1 MKQKQITRTIMIVL
15 SALAILLFAGSLWAQ
30 AAKERSEIDP
40 QYKWKL
46 EDLYSTVEAW
56 NTAFAALD
64 AAVPRLEAF
73 KGRLSESAPTLLQCL
88 ELNDSLNS
96 LSHRLRVYANLKL
109 DEDKRVGQSQELAD
123 RILSLGSRVSSAGS
137 FIDPELLSIDT
148 ARIQEFLSASP
159 KLQVYRFYLENLLRT
174 KSHILS
180 DKEEDILAKVGP
192 VTGSFINTFNLIDNG
207 DISFGTIK
215 DENGNDIQ
223 LTKGRTSVIMRG
235 PDRRMRRDA
244 FYEYNK
250 VYWRYINGLAANLA
264 ASINKDYFFAQ
275 VRNYPTCL
283 DMQLD
288 GYNAP
293 TSVFRNIIAA
303 ANANLAP
310 LHKWASIRKRILGL
324 DTLRSF
330 DLFAPLGADVP
341 KTYTWEEAK
350 QMVAAGLT
358 PMGKKYEADLQMGMN
373 SGWIDVY
380 ESRGKESGGYN
391 WGTYTSHPYILL
403 NYNGSLEEVFT
414 VAHEMGHALHAYYQK
429 QREPYVYYGSYTFT
443 AEVASTCNEALLM
456 KYLVANTK
464 DKKEKMLLLKRYIE
478 QIIGT
483 FYTQLWYSEFE
494 LAIHDQ
500 VEKGGAL
507 SVDFFRKSFRDI
519 YQKYWG
525 PELVLD
531 TNNELGGMRVYHFYR
546 PYYVYQYA
554 VGYAAA
560 QVVSQRILNKEKGAL
575 EAYQQF
581 LNTGSSKYPIDILKD
596 AGVDVTTPE
605 PVARTI
611 KIFGELVDEMEKL
624 LNEK

>member
-1 MKQKQITRTIMIVL
+1 MKQKQISRTTMIVM
-15 SALAILLFAGSLWAQ
+15 SALVILLFAGSLWAQ
-30 AAKERSEIDP
+30 AAKERSEIDS

-46 EDLYSTVEAW
+46 EDLYPTVEAW
-56 NTAFAALD
+56 TSAYAVLD
-64 AAVPRLEAF
+64 AATPRLEAF
-73 KGRLSESAPTLLQCL
+73 KGRLGESAATLRQCL
-88 ELNDSLNS
+88 ELNDSLTL
-96 LSHRLRVYANLKL
+96 LSNTLRAYTFLKL
-109 DEDKRVGQSQELAD
+109 DEDKRASASQELND
-123 RILSLGSRVSSAGS
+123 RILALGSRVSSAGS
-137 FIDPELLSIDT
+137 FIDPELLTIDT
-148 ARIQEFLSASP
+148 AKIQEFLRITP
-159 KLQVYRFYLENLLRT
+159 RLEIYRFYLENLLRT
-174 KSHILS
+174 KAHVLS
-180 DKEEDILAKVGP
+180 DKEEEILAKAGP
-192 VTGSFINTFNLIDNG
+192 VTNSFINTFQVIDNG

-215 DENGNDIQ
+215 DDKGNDLQ
-223 LTKGRTSVIMRG
+223 LTKGRYATIVRG

-250 VYWRYINGLAANLA
+250 IYWKYINGLAANLA
-264 ASINKDYFFAQ
+264 ASVKKDYFLAK

-283 DMQLD
+283 DWSLD
-288 GYNAP
+288 GYNVP
-293 TSVFRNIIAA
+293 PSVFRNIIAA

-330 DLFAPLGADVP
+330 DLFAPLGTDVP
-341 KTYTWEEAK
+341 KSYAWEEAK
-350 QMVAAGLT
+350 QVVAAGLT
-358 PMGKKYEADLQMGMN
+358 PLGKRYAADLQMGMN
-373 SGWIDVY
+373 SGWIDVF

-391 WGTYTSHPYILL
+391 LAVFNPHPYILM

-414 VAHEMGHALHAYYQK
+414 LAHEMGHAMHAYYQR
-429 QREPYVYYGSYTFT
+429 QREPYVYFGSYTFT

-456 KYLVANTK
+456 KYMLANTK
-464 DKKEKMLLLKRYIE
+464 DKKEKMILLRRYIE

-494 LAIHDQ
+494 LAMHEQI
-500 VEKGGAL
+500 EKEGAL

-531 TNNELGGMRVYHFYR
+531 SNNELGGMRVYHFYR

-560 QVVSQRILNKEKGAL
+560 QVVSQKILNKEKGAL

>member
-1 MKQKQITRTIMIVL
+1 MIVM
-15 SALAILLFAGSLWAQ
+15 SALVILLFAGSLWAQ
-30 AAKERSEIDP
+30 AAKERSEIDS

-46 EDLYSTVEAW
+46 EDLYPTVEAW
-56 NTAFAALD
+56 TSAYAVLD
-64 AAVPRLEAF
+64 AATPRLEAF
-73 KGRLSESAPTLLQCL
+73 KGRLGESAATLRQCL
-88 ELNDSLNS
+88 ELNDSLTL
-96 LSHRLRVYANLKL
+96 LSNTLRAYTFLKL
-109 DEDKRVGQSQELAD
+109 DEDKRASASQELND
-123 RILSLGSRVSSAGS
+123 RILALGSRVSSAGS
-137 FIDPELLSIDT
+137 FIDPELLTIDT
-148 ARIQEFLSASP
+148 AKIQEFLRITP
-159 KLQVYRFYLENLLRT
+159 RLEIYRFYLENLLRT
-174 KSHILS
+174 KAHVLS
-180 DKEEDILAKVGP
+180 DKEEEILAKAGP
-192 VTGSFINTFNLIDNG
+192 VTNSFINTFQVIDNG

-215 DENGNDIQ
+215 DDKGNDLQ
-223 LTKGRTSVIMRG
+223 LTKGRYATIVRG

-250 VYWRYINGLAANLA
+250 IYWKYINGLAANLA
-264 ASINKDYFFAQ
+264 ASVKKDYFLAK

-283 DMQLD
+283 DWSLD
-288 GYNAP
+288 GYNVP
-293 TSVFRNIIAA
+293 PSVFRNIIAA

-330 DLFAPLGADVP
+330 DLFAPLGTDVP
-341 KTYTWEEAK
+341 KSYAWEEAK
-350 QMVAAGLT
+350 QVVAAGLT
-358 PMGKKYEADLQMGMN
+358 PLGKRYAADLQMGMN
-373 SGWIDVY
+373 SGWIDVF

-391 WGTYTSHPYILL
+391 LAVFNPHPYILM

-414 VAHEMGHALHAYYQK
+414 LAHEMGHAMHAYYQR
-429 QREPYVYYGSYTFT
+429 QREPYVYFGSYTFT

-456 KYLVANTK
+456 KYMLANTK
-464 DKKEKMLLLKRYIE
+464 DKKEKMILLRRYIE

-494 LAIHDQ
+494 LAMHEQI
-500 VEKGGAL
+500 EKEGAL

-531 TNNELGGMRVYHFYR
+531 SNNELGGMRVYHFYR

-560 QVVSQRILNKEKGAL
+560 QVVSQKILNKEKGAL